1 MAEHLPLFTEILA
14 LLLPWEVKDVAWE
27 QIRVNAISR

>member
-14 LLLPWEVKDVAWE
+14 LSLPQEVQDVAWE
-27 QIRVNAISR
+27 QIPVNAISR